1 MGLVADDWCLAFPDY
16 FYLDILLSC
25 LTFGVGEIRKEE
37 ERCLNTYLGILT
49 RERKAAL

>member
-1 MGLVADDWCLAFPDY
+1 MGLAADDWRLDIPDY
-16 FYLDILLSC
+16 FYLDILLGC